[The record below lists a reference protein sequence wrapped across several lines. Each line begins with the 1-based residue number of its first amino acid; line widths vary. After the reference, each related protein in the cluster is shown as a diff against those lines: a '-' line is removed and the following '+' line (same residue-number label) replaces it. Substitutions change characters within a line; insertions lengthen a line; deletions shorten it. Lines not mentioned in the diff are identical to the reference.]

1 MHARDLWSR
10 PVVLAVLALLCMA
23 APEASSRPLPV
34 ATHGGPTDREPAAL
48 SAAAESW
55 PLDVRLEFRAAAFGI
70 GIGYAGLQAVDLE
83 GDGTVEIVATAF
95 GGGFS
100 GSRIWYVV
108 SHGATGYRQTWISDP
123 LPADIGSMAVANLDA
138 DAAREVLL
146 AVGSEVRVYDGATR
160 ELQWTIPTAVSPIL
174 SLQVA
179 DVDSDGAQE
188 IVFCHT
194 SGLYVYDAHTGA
206 AEVTGISE
214 GCSSV
219 GVGNVDGDSALEMV
233 TGNGRSTGYVIDGV
247 TRAPEWAY
255 PLGFGRIVRL
265 GDLDGDNIQ
274 EIVGAHDWQQISVLD
289 AVSKA
294 EEDAIY
300 PSHDVGALEV
310 ADVEGDGPLE
320 VLYGDGQWG
329 SIHVLAGATLAEKW
343 AVANPEHG
351 VGNIVVGD
359 TDADGV
365 RELVWGAGFSSSG
378 PDHLYVADSL
388 THEREWESLDFNG
401 PFYGLA
407 HGDVDGN
414 GEPDFVFTSF
424 TSDSGYGDGLFFV
437 YDATDKGLRY
447 VSPPPTDQNWTGL
460 VRIQLANV
468 DSDPQL
474 EVLVGTGVLYR
485 GVLICYDGLTHVEQ
499 WRAQVDDGLSI
510 WSLQVGDVDGDGRLE
525 AVMGT
530 AREHTGAPGVFVY
543 VIDAA
548 TGFREW
554 RSPNLEV
561 GWGAL
566 SLLRVAQV
574 DRDPAP
580 EILVAQYG
588 GRLLV
593 IDGVTHALAQ
603 LVDDGVTA
611 LETADPRGNGRTRI
625 FIGTA
630 TGRVYELN
638 RAGRLPA
645 RALGRFG
652 GPIDGLAVRD
662 FNGDGAVDYAF
673 AVAGRLSIYD
683 AFHRRMLWQSP
694 VLGTDVA
701 TNDSLLVADIDEDG
715 RQELMVNT
723 GRLAVDIYEV
733 PAAP

>member
-1 MHARDLWSR
+1 
-10 PVVLAVLALLCMA
+10 
-23 APEASSRPLPV
+23 
-34 ATHGGPTDREPAAL
+34 
-48 SAAAESW
+48 
-55 PLDVRLEFRAAAFGI
+55 
-70 GIGYAGLQAVDLE
+70 
-83 GDGTVEIVATAF
+83 
-95 GGGFS
+95 
-100 GSRIWYVV
+100 
-108 SHGATGYRQTWISDP
+108 
-123 LPADIGSMAVANLDA
+123 MAVANLDA

-146 AVGSEVRVYDGATR
+146 AVGSQVRVYDGATR

-219 GVGNVDGDSALEMV
+219 GVGNVDGDPALEMV

-255 PLGFGRIVRL
+255 PLGFGTRVRL

-274 EIVGAHDWQQISVLD
+274 EIVGAHAWQQISVLD

-329 SIHVLAGATLAEKW
+329 SIHVLAGATLVEKW

-359 TDADGV
+359 TDADTV
-365 RELVWGAGFSSSG
+365 RELVWGAGFSSTG

-424 TSDSGYGDGLFFV
+424 ASDSGYGDGLYFV
-437 YDATDKGLRY
+437 HGADKGLRY
-447 VSPPPTDQNWTGL
+447 VSPPPTNQNWTGL

-554 RSPNLEV
+554 RSPNLET

-611 LETADPRGNGRTRI
+611 LETADPSGNGRARI
-625 FIGTA
+625 FIGTE
-630 TGRVYELN
+630 TGHVYELN
-638 RAGRLPA
+638 RAGRLPV

-652 GPIDGLAVRD
+652 GRIDGLAVRD
-662 FNGDGAVDYAF
+662 LNGDGLADYAF
-673 AVAGRLSIYD
+673 AVAGQLSIYD
-683 AFHRRMLWQSP
+683 SFHRRMLWQSP
-694 VLGTDVA
+694 ILGTDVA
-701 TNDSLLVADIDEDG
+701 TNDSLLLADIDQDG